1 MKTVTL
7 TVRLNQQKHA
17 LFKAIC
23 SLQHKN
29 LQDAYESL
37 IDNFLEQN
45 NHWLPEKK
53 EIEK

>member
-7 TVRLNQQKHA
+7 TVRLDQQKHA

-29 LQDAYESL
+29 LQDAYEGL

-45 NHWLPEKK
+45 KHWLPEKK